1 MHRIV
6 RTWIDETAYQLI
18 GGQRLLLRLS
28 PRVGKSHLMGLL
40 VAELGG
46 SAVLVNGADLSTLS
60 QEDQRAR
67 IDVPLIAAIEE
78 HGSAQLIF
86 DSYDRAI
93 VGSKGARLQSW
104 LSSRLIDGSHAQD
117 VGAIFT
123 ARCGTEVTRPGA
135 GSPLMSRVTPMDPP
149 RLQLEDIEADGEST
163 IREWFGESALLAEQA
178 TSSESFEPIAI
189 ADRFEQ
195 DLSYVDDVQKAASTA
210 IVRGYTD
217 RERDSFAARCAAYGL
232 LTEQGTTKLH
242 DRLKPVLTATSANDP
257 RWPGDWEA
265 SIARFSQL
273 IAGGHEVIW
282 SDRYMY
288 RDIQA
293 LRAFLKKVTERTAC
307 SIRLL
312 GGQTLSDRSI
322 SVAEM
327 LLINSLPS
335 VEARWMTDSD
345 YRALHDRHLATGP
358 GGWVVPQ
365 VHVIVGKQDPGS
377 AVAAPTASFGVDYSA
392 VWRRSLA
399 P

>member
-1 MHRIV
+1 M
-6 RTWIDETAYQLI
+6 
-18 GGQRLLLRLS
+18 
-28 PRVGKSHLMGLL
+28 
-40 VAELGG
+40 
-46 SAVLVNGADLSTLS
+46 
-60 QEDQRAR
+60 
-67 IDVPLIAAIEE
+67 
-78 HGSAQLIF
+78 
-86 DSYDRAI
+86 
-93 VGSKGARLQSW
+93 
-104 LSSRLIDGSHAQD
+104 
-117 VGAIFT
+117 
-123 ARCGTEVTRPGA
+123 
-135 GSPLMSRVTPMDPP
+135 
-149 RLQLEDIEADGEST
+149 QLEDIEADGEST
-163 IREWFGESALLAEQA
+163 IHEWFGESALLAEQA
-178 TSSESFEPIAI
+178 SSSENFEPIAI

-195 DLSYVDDVQKAASTA
+195 DLSYIDDVQKAASTA
-210 IVRGYTD
+210 IVRGYVD

-242 DRLKPVLTATSANDP
+242 DRLKPALAENSANDP

-273 IAGGHEVIW
+273 VAGAHEVIW

-288 RDIQA
+288 RDIQS
-293 LRAFLKKVTERTAC
+293 LRAFLKKVTERTTC

-327 LLINSLPS
+327 LLINSLAF
-335 VEARWMTDSD
+335 VEARWMTDAD
-345 YRALHDRHLATGP
+345 YRTLHDRHLDTGA

-392 VWRRSLA
+392 VWRRSLK